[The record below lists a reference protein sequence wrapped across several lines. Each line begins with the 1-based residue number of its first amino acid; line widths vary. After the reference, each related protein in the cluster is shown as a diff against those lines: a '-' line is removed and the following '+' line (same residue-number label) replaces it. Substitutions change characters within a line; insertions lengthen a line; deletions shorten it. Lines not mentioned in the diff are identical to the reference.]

1 MVQSHKVRTIVQLS
15 DLHFGAILEPTLTP
29 LVQYLH
35 DLAPHL
41 TIISGDFTQRAT
53 REQFTQANAYLARL
67 PQPQLLIPGN
77 HDVPLYN
84 VFRRFL
90 SPLAAYDEF
99 ISTNHDPA
107 FIDDEVAVVGI
118 NSARSFTFK
127 GGNVSEAQLQDSVN
141 AFSLATNN
149 QVRVVVVH
157 HPFDIPVGLSG
168 VEIVGNAKRAIET
181 FAGCHVDLFLTGH
194 LHLVQRAPASV
205 FTPGYHAMMLG
216 AGTATS
222 TRARGEPNSFFVLRV
237 DHSRND
243 DGAIQVETHTWNAAR
258 NCFELTD
265 ARSVPRITM
274 ARAAE

>member
-1 MVQSHKVRTIVQLS
+1 MRTVVQLS
-15 DLHFGAILEPTLTP
+15 DLHFGAILEPTLDP
-29 LVQYLH
+29 LVEYLR

-41 TIISGDFTQRAT
+41 TIISGDFTQRAK
-53 REQFTQANAYLARL
+53 REQFAQAQAYLARL
-67 PQPQLLIPGN
+67 PQPQLVIPGN

-90 SPLAAYDEF
+90 SPLDHYDEF
-99 ISTNHDPA
+99 ISTNHDPV

-127 GGNVSEAQLQDSVN
+127 GGDISNEQLQNSVN
-141 AFSLATNN
+141 AFGTATNH
-149 QVRVVVVH
+149 QVRIVATH

-168 VEIVGNAKRAIET
+168 VEIIGNAKRAIET
-181 FAGCHVDLFLTGH
+181 FAERNVDLFLTGH
-194 LHLVQRAPASV
+194 LHLVQRASASIFV
-205 FTPGYHAMMLG
+205 PGYHATMLG

-222 TRARGEPNSFFVLRV
+222 TRARGEPNSFFVFRI
-237 DHSRND
+237 DHTRND
-243 DGAIQVETHTWNAAR
+243 DAAIQVETHTWNAAR

-265 ARSVPRITM
+265 TRSVPRTTT